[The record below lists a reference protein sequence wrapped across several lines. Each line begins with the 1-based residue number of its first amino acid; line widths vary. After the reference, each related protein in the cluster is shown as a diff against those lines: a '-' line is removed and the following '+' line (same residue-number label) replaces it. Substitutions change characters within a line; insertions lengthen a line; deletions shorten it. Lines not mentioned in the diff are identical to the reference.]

1 MNITLPPASPY
12 YNNVV
17 VLMRDLRGN
26 EADCKRN
33 AKHVKDKARRA
44 ALYAEARE
52 SAKRARV
59 LFMHLYDNKMRPHE
73 RALLAS
79 MGI

>member
-1 MNITLPPASPY
+1 MKVALPPASPY
-12 YNNVV
+12 YNNIVI
-17 VLMRDLRGN
+17 LMRDLRGS

-44 ALYAEARE
+44 ALYARGRE
-52 SAKRARV
+52 CAKRARV
-59 LFMHLYDNKMRPHE
+59 LFMHLNDNKMRPHE